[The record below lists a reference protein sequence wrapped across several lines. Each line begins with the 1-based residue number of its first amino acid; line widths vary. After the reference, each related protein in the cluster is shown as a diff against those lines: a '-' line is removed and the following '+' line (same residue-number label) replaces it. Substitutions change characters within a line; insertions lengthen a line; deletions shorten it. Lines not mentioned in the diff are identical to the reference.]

1 MLPRVKNSIIQL
13 IIVPILIGGD
23 FNIDLKSYSGLD
35 KHADFLYVPYRPISG
50 NLAKDLK
57 NTFLFT
63 VDSLQVTE
71 YEFITCFN
79 EFRIYE
85 IFKLKGCKVPCYV
98 SMFSYFENFELIENQ
113 NKDNFVKKNRGFVI
127 SEFVKT
133 CDELIIGQV
142 SNNTILTSTRAHL
155 SVFD

>member
-85 IFKLKGCKVPCYV
+85 FFFAIFKLKGCKVPCYV

-113 NKDNFVKKNRGFVI
+113 NKDNSVKKKSWIRNFRI
-127 SEFVKT
+127 RE
-133 CDELIIGQV
+133 
-142 SNNTILTSTRAHL
+142 NM
-155 SVFD
+155 